1 MIGKLFSVFFFF
13 FNLLTS
19 ASVGTHTELFS
30 AKFAGQG

>member
-1 MIGKLFSVFFFF
+1 MIGKLFSVFFF